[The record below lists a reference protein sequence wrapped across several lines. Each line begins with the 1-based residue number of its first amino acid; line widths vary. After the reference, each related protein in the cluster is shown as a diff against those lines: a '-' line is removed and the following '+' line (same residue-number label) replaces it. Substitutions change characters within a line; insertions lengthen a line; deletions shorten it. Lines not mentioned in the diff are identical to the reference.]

1 MIETHAQ
8 MGGMRTITVG
18 DANAPLVVV
27 MLHGRMMEGAD
38 LAPFARSLGTQ
49 AYFVFPDAPLRTG
62 AHGFAWWPVE
72 SETRLRGRG
81 VRDLYELDPPGR
93 CEARAALAALLS
105 VFAGPRRLVLAG
117 FSQGGM
123 LAMDYVLHGGKVD
136 ALVLLSSSR
145 IAYADWKPRL
155 PCLRSLPMLVAHGR
169 ADPELAF
176 AAGEG
181 LRDAAFTGGAHL
193 TWLPFEGGHEIPLVV
208 WRALRKFLAAV

>member
-1 MIETHAQ
+1 MIEMHAQ
-8 MGGMRTITVG
+8 MGGFRTITIG
-18 DANAPLVVV
+18 DANAPLVVIV
-27 MLHGRMMEGAD
+27 LHGRMMEGAD
-38 LAPFARSLGTQ
+38 LAPFAHSLGTR

-81 VRDLYELDPPGR
+81 VRDLHELDPPGR
-93 CEARAALAALLS
+93 AEARAQLAGLLKE
-105 VFAGPRRLVLAG
+105 FAGPRRVVLVG

-136 ALVLLSSSR
+136 ALALLSSSR
-145 IAYADWKPRL
+145 IAYTDWKSRL
-155 PCLRSLPMLVAHGR
+155 ACLRSLPMLIAHGR

-181 LRDAAFTGGAHL
+181 LRDAAFAGGAQL